1 MVQTQTRYG
10 PCQKFRFW
18 IHCLLF
24 CVLPADLNQTAAH
37 IATTADSRRN
47 SHVPEH
53 EFTQRRC
60 VSTSVLCGIRP
71 QSHLH
76 HFFWQQNLTI
86 QSNTKQNNTTGQRVQ
101 TYKHNGAQID
111 DAANADAMTPMPF
124 KVSLSTATVLEP
136 QWPVTLLMHGV
147 WRTNHIDGPL
157 GAKITKPAQILL
169 IASESKR
176 LPGKYYDSSAL
187 FKLRKMESI
196 KGISVNCVSK

>member
-1 MVQTQTRYG
+1 MS
-10 PCQKFRFW
+10 
-18 IHCLLF
+18 H
-24 CVLPADLNQTAAH
+24 
-37 IATTADSRRN
+37 SMN
-47 SHVPEH
+47 SHKED
-53 EFTQRRC
+53 
-60 VSTSVLCGIRP
+60 VSRLLCSAASGLSP
-71 QSHLH
+71 TC
-76 HFFWQQNLTI
+76 TI
-86 QSNTKQNNTTGQRVQ
+86 SFDNKISPYKAIQNNTIQPDNA
-101 TYKHNGAQID
+101 YKHNGAQID